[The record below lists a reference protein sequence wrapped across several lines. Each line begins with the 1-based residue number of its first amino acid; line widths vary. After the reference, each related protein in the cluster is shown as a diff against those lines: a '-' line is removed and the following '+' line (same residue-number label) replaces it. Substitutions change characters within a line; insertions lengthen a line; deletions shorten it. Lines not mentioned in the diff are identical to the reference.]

1 MILMKIAICDD
12 DVKAIDFLKAKIEF
26 QGNRDEVRTF
36 FHAGEMTPEK
46 MSGFDLIYLDVEMP
60 GIDGMELADLLRA
73 RQEDAC
79 VSPYGSLPLIVF
91 VSGYKEY
98 MGRAFSVQAFDFLV
112 KPVSDEVFRKS
123 YVRAKKVIDHLCD
136 KDVVLTIKSAGNT
149 YSISASSIVYVESQN
164 RKNIIHLNS
173 KEAIEYY
180 GAMNDLEK
188 ELDNRFFRIHKGYI
202 VNMMYIQK
210 YDRTSVS
217 LLSGEMLLMSKYRYQ
232 DFAASYMNYLRWK
245 EGKL

>member
-1 MILMKIAICDD
+1 MKIAICDD
-12 DVKAIDFLKAKIEF
+12 DGKAIDFLKAKIEC

-46 MSGFDLIYLDVEMP
+46 MRGFDLIYLDIEMP
-60 GIDGMELADLLRA
+60 GMNGMELADLLRA

-79 VSPYGSLPLIVF
+79 VPPYGSLPLLVF

-112 KPVSDEVFRKS
+112 KPVSDEAFRKS
-123 YVRAKKVIDHLCD
+123 YERARKAVGQLCE
-136 KDVVLTIKSAGNT
+136 KDAVLTIKSAGNT
-149 YSISASSIVYVESQN
+149 YSISASGIVYVESQN
-164 RKNIIHLNS
+164 RKNIIHFNGR
-173 KEAIEYY
+173 ETIEYY
-180 GAMNDLEK
+180 GAMSDLEK

-210 YDRTSVS
+210 YDRSSVS
-217 LLSGEMLLMSKYRYQ
+217 LSSGEILLMSKYRYQ